1 MQMKSI
7 MPARPGLRVR
17 GPDGYIL
24 PAEGATVEWCSHW
37 ERRLIEGSVTIVT
50 QPSAP
55 PEALRQTAVKP
66 EKSNA

>member
-24 PAEGATVEWCSHW
+24 QAEGATVEWCSHW
-37 ERRLIEGSVTIVT
+37 ERRLIEGSVTLVT
-50 QPSAP
+50 QP
-55 PEALRQTAVKP
+55 PEALRKTVKP
-66 EKSNA
+66 EPSNA